1 MAERD
6 EIEELRR
13 ENEELKKELERVKEH
28 RDLMHQEI
36 KERSAMTRDHDI
48 VLDRAEDHG
57 DYLQLKKQSQNNQ
70 TKDEKSK
77 DAMEYKDWKHG
88 EREYISGIDQE
99 VQDKAFEHIK
109 QQQEQR
115 KQQQTK
121 EQERSHGRER

>member
-28 RDLMHQEI
+28 RELMHKEI
-36 KERSAMTRDHDI
+36 KERSEMSRDHDI
-48 VLDRAEDHG
+48 VMDRAEDHG
-57 DYLQLKKQSQNNQ
+57 DYLQLKEQSQNKS
-70 TKDEKSK
+70 KDEKSK

-88 EREYISGIDQE
+88 EREYISGIDEE

-115 KQQQTK
+115 KQQQQTK